1 MKENSNYSKIEKIF
15 NINGGYITREDIDK
29 AEISSWFLSDFVRKN
44 KLVKIAPGYYVCES
58 YFADDY
64 YVLQRRYP
72 KYIFSDMS
80 ALFLHHLTDKIP
92 TDIEVVAPQ
101 GYHPFRNRIDNL
113 SIRRISNDEVYNLGI
128 TEIETPFG
136 NKVRVYDEERTICD
150 VIKYRDRYDGETF
163 IKAIKLYKRKT
174 NNQTKLFKYA
184 RTMNIEKKVFEI
196 MEVINNDD

>member
-44 KLVKIAPGYYVCES
+44 KLIKVAPGYYASES

-72 KYIFSDMS
+72 KFIFSDMS
-80 ALFLHHLTDKIP
+80 ALYLHHLTDKIP

-163 IKAIKLYKRKT
+163 IKAIKFYKRKT

-184 RTMNIEKKVFEI
+184 KMMNIEKKVFEI
-196 MEVINNDD
+196 MEVVNNDD

>member
-44 KLVKIAPGYYVCES
+44 KLVKVAPGYYASES

-72 KYIFSDMS
+72 KFIFSDMS
-80 ALFLHHLTDKIP
+80 ALYLHHLTDKIP

-163 IKAIKLYKRKT
+163 IKAIKFYKRKT

-184 RTMNIEKKVFEI
+184 KMMNIEKKVFEI

>member
-44 KLVKIAPGYYVCES
+44 KLVKVAPGYYVCES

-80 ALFLHHLTDKIP
+80 ALYLHHLTDKIP

-128 TEIETPFG
+128 TEIETSFG
-136 NKVRVYDEERTICD
+136 NKVKVYDAERTICD

-163 IKAIKLYKRKT
+163 IKAIKFYKRKT

-184 RTMNIEKKVFEI
+184 KMMNIEKKVFEI
-196 MEVINNDD
+196 MEVVNNDD

>member
-44 KLVKIAPGYYVCES
+44 KLVKVAPGYYVCES

-72 KYIFSDMS
+72 KFIFSDMS
-80 ALFLHHLTDKIP
+80 ALYLHHLTDKIP

-163 IKAIKLYKRKT
+163 IKAIKFYKRKT

-184 RTMNIEKKVFEI
+184 KMMNIEKKVFEI
-196 MEVINNDD
+196 MEVVNNDD